1 MMKILATDTST
12 DILTVAVCD
21 EHAVLAEIVVHAPRA
36 HSERLLSTAHNLLAQ
51 AGLSLGGLDALAVG
65 IGPGSFTG
73 LRIGIA
79 AWKGLALGAGL
90 PLAGVPSLDA
100 LARLHAGAERPVCPV
115 LDARMGEV
123 FYSIHDPGALGLSRR
138 LGPAVGPVSELI
150 ARIDGPVLLAGDG
163 AIRYREE
170 LAAGLPEARFAPP
183 LQNHPRAAAVAFE
196 GVRLLEAGESGDA
209 GAVRPVYLRKSQ
221 AERKREEA
229 GT

>member
-1 MMKILATDTST
+1 MKMLATDTST

-21 EHAVLAEIVVHAPRA
+21 EEAVLAELAVHAPRT
-36 HSERLLSTAHNLLAQ
+36 HSERLLRTADNLLAQ
-51 AGLSLGGLDALAVG
+51 AGLSLAELDALAVG

-90 PLAGVPSLDA
+90 PLVGVPTLDA
-100 LARLHAGAERPVCPV
+100 LARLHAEADRPVCPV

-123 FYSIHDPGALGLSRR
+123 FYSIHDPGAQGMSRR
-138 LGPAVGPVSELI
+138 FGPAVGPVSELI

-163 AIRYREE
+163 AIRYRET
-170 LAAGLPEARFAPP
+170 LAAGLPEARFAAP
-183 LQNHPRAAAVAFE
+183 LQNHARAAAVAFE
-196 GVRLLEAGESGDA
+196 GLRLLEAGNPGDA

-221 AERKREEA
+221 AERKREQA
-229 GT
+229 GR